1 MKRDKIMAGK
11 GSGHVNSYIAN
22 TSPLLARTC
31 LHVIPFFE
39 PVALPE
45 NRQKNVKVIKMVVN

>member
-31 LHVIPFFE
+31 LHVYLFLNPSPYPKI
-39 PVALPE
+39 A
-45 NRQKNVKVIKMVVN
+45 KKMSKLLKWL